1 MIIHRRPVVVA
12 LVSSLAS
19 SAAAQPPL
27 DTARLEAALIEEM
40 SAMRAPGVAIAIVS
54 GDRIVYEKGFG
65 VVSVETREPITPVT
79 LFRIG
84 SATKML
90 TGLTAVLLA
99 RDGKVDLNRPIGRY
113 ARGLKQP
120 VASVTLHEL
129 LTHTAG
135 ITNEAAGSGPHDDTA
150 LGDRVKGWGP
160 EHVFAPSGDVYSY
173 TGPGYWLAGYALEQ
187 AGGAWFADVVTKRV
201 LEPFG
206 MSRSTFRPTLAMTYP
221 LALDHRV
228 EGDQQLL
235 LRPYPDDASTWPSGS
250 LFSSVHDLARFAI
263 AFMNGGML
271 DGKRVLPTDVIA
283 TLSTKRSG
291 VPGAT
296 CGYTYGFAL
305 CQTGSVWTLG
315 HYGFRVGSGAVV
327 TMAPAQRVAVVI
339 LANRNGGILGRT
351 ERHVL
356 EQLIPSLRGRPE
368 ESESTS
374 AGRAGQPIAS
384 FDGTYVNGSDT
395 LRFVQERDTLFYHYK
410 TEAMPTRREGDAVLV
425 LDRSGQAV
433 QQFRLVRGTKS
444 ENLYLH
450 DGLNAFRRVIGQ
462 PGPSRRRP

>member
-1 MIIHRRPVVVA
+1 
-12 LVSSLAS
+12 
-19 SAAAQPPL
+19 
-27 DTARLEAALIEEM
+27 
-40 SAMRAPGVAIAIVS
+40 MRAPGVAIAIVS

-65 VVSVETREPITPVT
+65 VASVETREPITPLT

-120 VASVTLHEL
+120 LANVTLHEL

-135 ITNEAAGSGPHDDTA
+135 ITNEAAGSGPHDDAA
-150 LGDRVKGWGP
+150 LGERVKGWGA

-173 TGPGYWLAGYALEQ
+173 TGPGYWLAGYAMEQ
-187 AGGAWFADVVTKRV
+187 AGGGWFADVVAKRV

-206 MSRSTFRPTLAMTYP
+206 MNRSTFRPTVAMTYP

-250 LFSSVHDLARFAI
+250 LFSSVHELARFAI

-271 DGKRVLPTDVIA
+271 DGKRVLPADVIT

-327 TMAPAQRVAVVI
+327 TMAPAQRVAVII

-356 EQLIPSLRGRPE
+356 EQLIPALRGTPE
-368 ESESTS
+368 DSENTS

-395 LRFVQERDTLFYHYK
+395 LRFVQERDTLFYRYR
-410 TEAMPTRREGDAVLV
+410 TESMPTRREGDAVLV
-425 LDRSGQAV
+425 LDQSGQPV
-433 QQFRLVRGTKS
+433 QRFRLVRGSRSGK
-444 ENLYLH
+444 LYLH
-450 DGLNAFRRVIGQ
+450 DGLNAFGRVTGQ